1 MWLIVGLGNPSK
13 RYESTR
19 HNLGARVVEALRETL
34 GQPTFRTVEK
44 RKARV
49 SRGGIV
55 LAIPTTYMNDSG
67 RAVAALVPRSRWRPD
82 RLLVVHDDKD
92 LAFGQM
98 KLQKG
103 RSSAGHR
110 GVQSIIDRLGS
121 AAFWRLRL
129 GIGTPA
135 LGVETDAFVLQ
146 PFTAEEEQTLREE
159 IVPTALSRITQ
170 HTSLA

>member
-1 MWLIVGLGNPSK
+1 MWLIVGLGNPGK
-13 RYESTR
+13 RYERTR
-19 HNLGARVVEALRETL
+19 HNLGARVVEALRVAL
-34 GQPTFRTVEK
+34 GQPAFRSVEK

-49 SRGGIV
+49 SRGLHV
-55 LAIPTTYMNDSG
+55 LAIPTTYMNDAG
-67 RAVAALVPRSRWRPD
+67 RAVAALVPRSPLRLD

-110 GVQSIIDRLGS
+110 GVQSIIDLLGTT
-121 AAFWRLRL
+121 AFWRLRL
-129 GIGTPA
+129 GIGPPA

-146 PFTAEEEQTLREE
+146 PFTAAEEQILQED
-159 IVPTALSRITQ
+159 IFPTALSQITQ
-170 HTSLA
+170 HTSAR